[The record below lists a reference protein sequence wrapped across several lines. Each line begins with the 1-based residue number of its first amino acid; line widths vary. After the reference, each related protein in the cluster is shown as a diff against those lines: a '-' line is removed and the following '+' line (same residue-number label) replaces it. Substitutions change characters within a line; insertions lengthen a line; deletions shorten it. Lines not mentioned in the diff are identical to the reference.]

1 MQSEHIDNLKFTID
15 RFDHYYESVN
25 SKTNLYITLNTFI
38 ISAVS
43 AISPNILVQLGN
55 TFWSKFLVVSIII
68 IASISVIYTIWS
80 SLPYL
85 GNNNDSVFYFGYVS
99 NLSLKDLLSK
109 LETTSTESSA
119 RDLAQQLHAL
129 AQGLKNKFNKLRI
142 AGALLIIEFTLIA
155 LLSILFIT
163 T

>member
-1 MQSEHIDNLKFTID
+1 MEPGHIENLKFTID

-38 ISAVS
+38 ISVVS
-43 AISPNILVQLGN
+43 AISSKIIVQLGN
-55 TFWSKFLVVSIII
+55 TFWSKFLVISIII

-85 GNNNDSVFYFGYVS
+85 RSDNDSVFYFGYVS

-109 LETTSTESSA
+109 LEASSTESSA
-119 RDLAQQLHAL
+119 QDLAQQLHAL
-129 AQGLKNKFNKLRI
+129 AQGLENKFNKLRI
-142 AGALLIIEFTLIA
+142 AGALLILEFTLIA